1 MKDTVIKILAL
12 VCFALALMFVITL
25 SQQAYY
31 KSETERL
38 TNNQTTLRQE
48 LKTHRL
54 KDSSYVAEIETLTL
68 SKNEFEKLCTK
79 QTKELQQ
86 LNIKLKRLQ
95 SASTTEL
102 VHIYSFDTIKVFDS
116 ILVKNVI
123 DTIRCFNY
131 TDNYITLGGCLAD
144 NTIDN
149 LSIRTFDT
157 ITTFVSKEYRKKF
170 LFFKW
175 KPYYKVT
182 VKSNNPYSEIKAEEF
197 VEIK

>member
-1 MKDTVIKILAL
+1 MKDTIIKILAL
-12 VCFALALMFVITL
+12 VCFALVLMFVITL

-48 LKTHRL
+48 LKTYRL
-54 KDSSYVAEIETLTL
+54 KDSSAVAEIETLTL
-68 SKNEFEKLCTK
+68 SKKEFERLCSK
-79 QTKELQQ
+79 QTEELKQ

-95 SASTTEL
+95 SVSTTNL
-102 VHIYSFDTIKVFDS
+102 THIYSFDTIKVYDS
-116 ILVKNVI
+116 IFVKNVI
-123 DTIRCFNY
+123 DTIKCFNY
-131 TDNYITLGGCLAD
+131 SDNYITLGGCLGD
-144 NTIDN
+144 NTIND
-149 LSIRTFDT
+149 LFVKTFDT
-157 ITTFVSKEYRKKF
+157 ISTFVSKEYRKKF

-182 VKSNNPYSEIKAEEF
+182 IKSNNPYSEIKAEEY